1 MVTRATLLKRLIAL
15 GLLAAA
21 LPAQAAT
28 LHPVAG
34 ATSAPFAYP
43 GAWNAIANVID
54 GVANYDSE
62 LILGTEG
69 MSGFAGPYS
78 VEFDLGGLY
87 DLDGMTLWN
96 NAGYLGN
103 DGEGVNAFLLRLLD
117 ADRGQIGGYNAN
129 ADDGLTPQSFSF
141 TASGVR
147 FVDFVIA
154 SNHNPARGY
163 AAIHEIQFSDAPA
176 VPEPETW
183 AMLLAGLGAL
193 ALRRARPLSIR

>member
-1 MVTRATLLKRLIAL
+1 MPKTLIPLKRLAAL
-15 GLLAAA
+15 ALLATA

-34 ATSAPFAYP
+34 ATSAPYAYP
-43 GAWNAIANVID
+43 GSWNAIANVID
-54 GVANYDSE
+54 GIADYDSE

-103 DGEGVNAFLLRLLD
+103 DGEGVNVFQLRFMDLARNL
-117 ADRGQIGGYNAN
+117 ISSHSAN
-129 ADDGLTPQSFSF
+129 AHDGLAPQSFAF
-141 TASGVR
+141 TAGGVR
-147 FVDFVIA
+147 FVDFVIT

-163 AAIHEIQFSDAPA
+163 AAIYEIQFSGTPA
-176 VPEPETW
+176 VPEPETY
-183 AMLLAGLGAL
+183 ALMLAGLGL
-193 ALRRARPLSIR
+193 VGRRLRYRDS

>member
-1 MVTRATLLKRLIAL
+1 MATSPIPLKRLIAAC
-15 GLLAAA
+15 LLAATV
-21 LPAQAAT
+21 PVQAAA

-34 ATSAPFAYP
+34 TTSAPYAYP
-43 GAWNAIANVID
+43 GTWNAIANVID

-78 VEFDLGGLY
+78 VEFDLGGLH

-103 DGEGVNAFLLRLLD
+103 DGEGVNAFQLRFLD
-117 ADRGQIGGYNAN
+117 AGRDLISSYSAN
-129 ADDGLTPQSFSF
+129 AHDGLAPQSFAF
-141 TASGVR
+141 TAGGVR
-147 FVDFVIA
+147 FVDFVIT

-163 AAIHEIQFSDAPA
+163 AAIYEIQFSGTPA
-176 VPEPETW
+176 VPEPETY
-183 AMLLAGLGAL
+183 ALMLAGLGL
-193 ALRRARPLSIR
+193 VGRRLRHRDS